1 MSVEKMMN
9 RLRSFSQ
16 GKAKDQEK
24 SISKINNT
32 NNTEKSI
39 PSTPS
44 KEDIISTIDAFGNK
58 IEAVP
63 NGLRQEDNN
72 NMHKRQGSEGSVDS
86 EGWMEVASQDTE
98 PTITSFTHSYSL
110 EYEKLF
116 LKPNYLKHLR
126 NYSIKGNLRSSR
138 FRSIAWKLFLEVLPE
153 DSAKWVDRTR
163 TYRNKYEEIKNRL
176 IVNPRTAFDNV
187 DLSLNNPLSQ
197 EEESP
202 WNRFFQDNELRLT
215 IKQDVIRTFP
225 EIQFYHSEDVRD
237 LMTNI
242 LFCYCRDNMSLSY
255 RQGMHELLA
264 PIIFVLHCDHQAF
277 LHASEI
283 ESLEDVVKEVL
294 DPKYLEYDAYAM
306 FSQVMETVEPW
317 YVSKEVYPTKSQD
330 PASSQPFSRP
340 QDLNPSNVIVTKL
353 TRIQDYLLKK
363 ADHELHMHLERLEIA
378 PQIYGIRWIRLLFG
392 REFPMQDLLVLWDAI
407 FADGIGFDLVD
418 YIFVAMLLYIRDHLL
433 SIDYPSCL
441 STLMRYPPVG
451 DIHFFIEK
459 ARHIRDP
466 HQIPRPPNYTYQNV
480 NKAERTKV
488 KDNQKA
494 ASPTPGNVPQ
504 HKRGSTASMSQVE
517 DTMFRSVHS
526 SGSLIKAETQSL
538 RSAVSTPDDTSTAS
552 SPTKYN
558 TLPGRSK
565 AKAKRRTELDKE
577 YEAKITTMKGELND
591 KESMC
596 RYCASKLD
604 VHILRLQAELLHQP
618 LDNEDEIL
626 VAIAGIKQVRDV
638 LKGTL
643 KFSHTLLD
651 EDEVNID
658 INDDHYNM
666 EITRSP
672 DSEVSPEGARMSVRK
687 EREFEGKEAEKK
699 RMFYMS
705 SEENSEVLESPS
717 DSADRAGTLNAFK
730 LPTNRE
736 FEMNDYKIE
745 KSSPSHGK
753 EQRLLQLGGPNVVES
768 ELSKSWSPDSE
779 RTNSSLESD
788 LEESPNPLYRIRHGS
803 YNV

>member
-1 MSVEKMMN
+1 MNVEKMMS

-16 GKAKDQEK
+16 GKAKDP
-24 SISKINNT
+24 
-32 NNTEKSI
+32 EKSI
-39 PSTPS
+39 PNTPS
-44 KEDIISTIDAFGNK
+44 KEEIISTIDGFGDT
-58 IEAVP
+58 IEVPSPVP
-63 NGLRQEDNN
+63 NGLKEEDNN
-72 NMHKRQGSEGSVDS
+72 NIHIRRGSEGSVDS

-98 PTITSFTHSYSL
+98 PSITSFTHSYSL

-116 LKPNYLKHLR
+116 MKPNYLKHLR

-153 DSAKWVDRTR
+153 DSSKWVDRTR
-163 TYRNKYEEIKNRL
+163 TYRNKYEEIKNKL
-176 IVNPRTAFDNV
+176 IVNPRTAFDTV
-187 DLSLNNPLSQ
+187 DVTLNNPLSQ

-225 EIQFYHSEDVRD
+225 EIQFYHSEEVRE
-237 LMTNI
+237 LMANV
-242 LFCYCRDNMSLSY
+242 LFCYCRENTSLSY

-283 ESLEDVVKEVL
+283 ESLDLLEEGIRDVVKEVL

-317 YVSKEVYPTKSQD
+317 YVSKEVYPTKCQD
-330 PASSQPFSRP
+330 PLMSQPFSRP

-363 ADHELHMHLERLEIA
+363 ADLELHSHLERLEIA

-418 YIFVAMLLYIRDHLL
+418 YIFVAMLLYIRDHLIT
-433 SIDYPSCL
+433 IDYPSCL

-517 DTMFRSVHS
+517 DTMFRSVPS
-526 SGSLIKAETQSL
+526 SGSLIKVETQSL
-538 RSAVSTPDDTSTAS
+538 RSAVSTPDDVSAGS
-552 SPTKYN
+552 SPTKFN
-558 TLPGRSK
+558 TLPNRSK
-565 AKAKRRTELDKE
+565 QKARKRTEVDKE
-577 YEAKITTMKGELND
+577 YESTITSLKGELKD

-604 VHILRLQAELLHQP
+604 IHISRLQAEILHQA
-618 LDNEDEIL
+618 LENEDEIL
-626 VAIAGIKQVRDV
+626 VAIAGVKQVRDV

-643 KFSHTLLD
+643 KFSRTLLD
-651 EDEVNID
+651 EDDANIN
-658 INDDHYNM
+658 INDNHYNM

-672 DSEVSPEGARMSVRK
+672 ESEVSPEGARMSVNK
-687 EREFEGKEAEKK
+687 DHDLNGKEAEKK

-705 SEENSEVLESPS
+705 SEENSEALESPS
-717 DSADRAGTLNAFK
+717 ESAVPSGITNSLK
-730 LPTNRE
+730 LPIAKE
-736 FEMNDYKIE
+736 FEMNDYKFD
-745 KSSPSHGK
+745 SSSTSQNK
-753 EQRLLQLGGPNVVES
+753 EHRLHSGGPNVIES
-768 ELSKSWSPDSE
+768 ELSKSWSPDSD
-779 RTNSSLESD
+779 RTNGSLESD
-788 LEESPNPLYRIRHGS
+788 VDESPNPLYRIRHGS
-803 YNV
+803 YNT